1 MQNSVA
7 TLLKR
12 SLKREHK
19 TQLSSGEC
27 KGEEHHYHMTKCAH
41 QISSEE
47 LLPTACLFFLPASL
61 PMHELLRGKK
71 KSICS

>member
-12 SLKREHK
+12 SLKREQK

-47 LLPTACLFFLPASL
+47 LLPTACLFFFTRFTSNA
-61 PMHELLRGKK
+61 
-71 KSICS
+71 